1 MILLLGVKDIR
12 QCLKEQV
19 SNTDFRK
26 TFPNIDYAMLGYDII
41 TGYHDSNS
49 HDPGFTRPIFK
60 ADYSGNHFSSN
71 CRYIIPKGF
80 LLIPDVSCVTSFSST
95 IIRNSLELQKSLAVS
110 VSASGGF
117 GAFSFSASSSY
128 QKTSSDVSSGE
139 KVYIISSSK
148 CSYFFSKID
157 QLETPPFDPK
167 FLRWAKKLEG
177 ENNKGLVEFVRYF
190 GTHFPIGVVFG
201 ARYIKKHSMTTESY
215 KKASSSEISVS
226 AQASYFSGSAGFSL
240 DKKQ

>member
-1 MILLLGVKDIR
+1 
-12 QCLKEQV
+12 
-19 SNTDFRK
+19 
-26 TFPNIDYAMLGYDII
+26 MLGYDII
-41 TGYHDSNS
+41 TGYPDSNS
-49 HDPGFTRPIFK
+49 HDPGFTHPIFK

-128 QKTSSDVSSGE
+128 KKTSSDVSSGE

-157 QLETPPFDPK
+157 QLETPPFDPSFAFK
-167 FLRWAKKLEG
+167 SKSNRSRNSRLNRREERLRC
-177 ENNKGLVEFVRYF
+177 
-190 GTHFPIGVVFG
+190 
-201 ARYIKKHSMTTESY
+201 S
-215 KKASSSEISVS
+215 KAAIS
-226 AQASYFSGSAGFSL
+226 G
-240 DKKQ
+240 